1 MKYLLYRPDSH
12 PYPWAIIDTDK
23 SEWTLYCSTIP
34 TPDARMFT
42 LQDTHLAPI
51 KQAIHYPLPTGNVK
65 LDMPELF
72 I

>member
-1 MKYLLYRPDSH
+1 MKYLLYHPDS
-12 PYPWAIIDTDK
+12 PGYSWAILDTDK
-23 SEWTLYCSTIP
+23 SEWTLYCSAIP

-42 LQDTHLAPI
+42 LEDVHLTSI
-51 KQAIHYPLPTGNVK
+51 KRAIHYPLPTGNVK

>member
-1 MKYLLYRPDSH
+1 MKYLLYH
-12 PYPWAIIDTDK
+12 PNSTNYHWAILDTDK
-23 SEWTLYCSTIP
+23 SEWTLYCSAIP

-42 LQDTHLAPI
+42 LQDIHLTSI
-51 KQAIHYPLPTGNVK
+51 EQAIHYPLPTGNAK